1 MVHVE
6 ILYYRYV
13 MVRSEPTTGKKAR
26 EIRRFKKNSS
36 KLPTGDRFPVWRL
49 RGLGCGRL
57 QLLLPLS
64 PLHRQQLVPLTPQK
78 GRPLLHLLRFN
89 LQQLKKKIK
98 TLFVSGSSRVHNFG
112 RMHGF
117 EIEVLRPQPVVPH
130 TFLHSYY
137 ILFFEEENLVLS
149 YSGRLL
155 FLHWDF
161 FRVLHNDPSATQD
174 HCGRC
179 RIWKKLG

>member
-1 MVHVE
+1 
-6 ILYYRYV
+6 

-36 KLPTGDRFPVWRL
+36 KLPTGDRFPVWRP
-49 RGLGCGRL
+49 RGLGRCGR
-57 QLLLPLS
+57 PWRSWGGPGVWPPPAAS
-64 PLHRQQLVPLTPQK
+64 PAQPASSPAACPADPAERPPASPPPQV
-78 GRPLLHLLRFN
+78 
-89 LQQLKKKIK
+89 QSATVKKKIK

-149 YSGRLL
+149 
-155 FLHWDF
+155 
-161 FRVLHNDPSATQD
+161 
-174 HCGRC
+174 
-179 RIWKKLG
+179 